1 MLFVFGFIKAFD
13 TVDHDILLDKLY
25 RNFGIRG
32 KPLNLLTSYLKTD
45 INILMYVNL
54 CPHIPKYPAGY
65 PRDLALGRY
74 FFYYTLMTFR

>member
-1 MLFVFGFIKAFD
+1 MFLDLSKAFD
-13 TVDHDILLDKLY
+13 TVDYDILLDKLY

-32 KPLNLLTSYLKTD
+32 KPLDLLTSYLKKD

-54 CPHIPKYPAGY
+54 CPDIPKYHVGY

-74 FFYYTLMTFR
+74 CFCYTLMTFR